1 MDQGGRPHCS
11 QKKGVAAA
19 AAHLRWAAPKCYR
32 SSHPGATERLRRL
45 SPMSHREVWCGDA
58 HTPFQSC
65 VLGWT
70 GPSEMDTLH
79 ECRK

>member
-1 MDQGGRPHCS
+1 
-11 QKKGVAAA
+11 
-19 AAHLRWAAPKCYR
+19 
-32 SSHPGATERLRRL
+32 
-45 SPMSHREVWCGDA
+45 MSHREVWCGDA

-65 VLGWT
+65 MSGWT

>member
-1 MDQGGRPHCS
+1 
-11 QKKGVAAA
+11 
-19 AAHLRWAAPKCYR
+19 
-32 SSHPGATERLRRL
+32 
-45 SPMSHREVWCGDA
+45 MSHREVWCGDA